1 MSGLRDV
8 QRGLLMT
15 ALTFV
20 LWGVVPLYWKLLKHV
35 PPLQIIAHRIV
46 WCTLF
51 VLGWLFLSV
60 RFAWWHAIKATPGAR
75 LMLLGSGVAIAL
87 DWGLYI
93 WAINTDHVIESSL
106 GYFISPLLSVLLGVL
121 LLQERLRGLQWLA
134 VVCAALGV
142 AWLTWQA
149 GKPPW
154 IALGLALSLSLYGL
168 LRKVVAVDAVAGLC
182 VESLYLFLPALA
194 LLLWGEAGH
203 GGGFFSGWSV
213 GTDVLLVFGGVV
225 TALPLICFSYGVR
238 LIPLSLLGLLQYIGP
253 TLGLALGVWFFHEP
267 FDAYKLLGFVVIWIG
282 LLLFIGDTLWQVR
295 RTMG

>member
-1 MSGLRDV
+1 
-8 QRGLLMT
+8 MT

-60 RFAWWHAIKATPGAR
+60 RFTWWQAIKATPGAR
-75 LMLLGSGVAIAL
+75 LMLLGSSVAIAL

-121 LLQERLRGLQWLA
+121 LLKERLRGLQWLA

-149 GKPPW
+149 GRPPW
-154 IALGLALSLSLYGL
+154 IALGLALSLSLYSL
-168 LRKVVAVDAVAGLC
+168 LRKFLAVDAVAG
-182 VESLYLFLPALA
+182 
-194 LLLWGEAGH
+194 
-203 GGGFFSGWSV
+203 
-213 GTDVLLVFGGVV
+213 
-225 TALPLICFSYGVR
+225 
-238 LIPLSLLGLLQYIGP
+238 
-253 TLGLALGVWFFHEP
+253 
-267 FDAYKLLGFVVIWIG
+267 
-282 LLLFIGDTLWQVR
+282 
-295 RTMG
+295 